1 VVFVVLLQPNNKKM
15 EMKNVL
21 FKVCIVCVLC
31 SYSVSLCAQVDLK
44 NVLGAVSGKSSVGE
58 VASTL
63 TSVFSPDKQATA
75 DNIIGTWTYTEPA
88 IVLQSDN
95 ALTNAA
101 AKIASGKIEKKL
113 QTYLTQY
120 GIKPGALIITFNE
133 DGTFVE
139 TLNKKTSK
147 GKWTVKNSKLQLT
160 ISGIKVPSVT
170 TQLNG
175 KNLMFVT
182 DATKLLNLFKAL
194 GKTSNNSTLS
204 SVTSLMK
211 GINGMQVG
219 VTLTKK

>member
-1 VVFVVLLQPNNKKM
+1 
-15 EMKNVL
+15 MKNVL

-75 DNIIGTWTYTEPA
+75 DNIIGTWTYAEPA

-101 AKIASGKIEKKL
+101 AKIASGKIEQKL

-120 GIKPGALIITFNE
+120 GIKPGALIITFND

-160 ISGIKVPSVT
+160 ISGIKVPSIT

-175 KNLMFVT
+175 KDLMFVT

-194 GKTSNNSTLS
+194 GKTSNNSTLN

-219 VTLTKK
+219 ITLTKK